1 MGLIGLKGRWIKLP
15 DPLLARKWIH
25 LVDPVLNNN
34 LRAMQSPIDW
44 SWKQS
49 VIHTSCTAGLNLNPS
64 KHESFKERCR
74 AFQYFPSRLKSVR
87 NIWQV
92 LNWSFLSPAD
102 ASNEKWFQKFL
113 DHNCHRT
120 GVKKYEA
127 GYCSVILWK
136 MAAGGLVNIFW
147 AFLRRIRK
155 HRQHGSL
162 NRSFVH
168 DTTMTPIAM

>member
-15 DPLLARKWIH
+15 DLLLASKWIH
-25 LVDPVLNNN
+25 LVDPL
-34 LRAMQSPIDW
+34 LELPCSLHTLQSPIDW

-74 AFQYFPSRLKSVR
+74 ALQYFPSRLKSVR

-92 LNWSFLSPAD
+92 LKWPFLSPAD
-102 ASNEKWFQKFL
+102 ATNEKWFQKFL
-113 DHNCHRT
+113 DQNCHRT

-136 MAAGGLVNIFW
+136 MAAGGSGQYFLSIFTE
-147 AFLRRIRK
+147 
-155 HRQHGSL
+155 
-162 NRSFVH
+162 N
-168 DTTMTPIAM
+168 